1 VPVTADGGDPIVG
14 AGALRQHERAENFP
28 VALRVLP
35 ARYRDL
41 LRAIY
46 DVVRT
51 IDQLGDAVSGNRT
64 DALNEYADD
73 LTRAWA
79 GEPPRDPAIARLV
92 SAGGIRR
99 LPLAP
104 FTDLVR
110 ANLQDQVVHSYAT
123 LDDVLGYCALSAA
136 PIGRLVLAVFEVAD
150 DRATERSDRVCSALQ
165 LLEHWQD
172 VGEDR
177 RAGRVYLPQDDLAA
191 WGVPASDLDQ
201 PTASGRLRRLVV
213 VETERAER
221 LLDAAY
227 DLLPRLHGWARLAV
241 AGYAAG
247 GYAAADA
254 VRRCGG
260 DVLAH
265 QARPR
270 PADVARHAARLLW
283 RAA

>member
-1 VPVTADGGDPIVG
+1 VPDD
-14 AGALRQHERAENFP
+14 ALRRHGRAENFP
-28 VALRVLP
+28 VALRLLP

-41 LRAIY
+41 LQAVY

-51 IDQLGDAVSGNRT
+51 IDQLGDALAGDRT
-64 DALNEYADD
+64 RALNDFADD
-73 LTRAWA
+73 LARSWA
-79 GEPPRDPAIARLV
+79 GESPQDPAIARLV
-92 SAGGIRR
+92 TAGGTRR

-123 LDDVLGYCALSAA
+123 LDEVLGYCALSAA
-136 PIGRLVLAVFEVAD
+136 PIGRLVLAVFEVD
-150 DRATERSDRVCSALQ
+150 DERAPELSDRVCAALQ

-191 WGVPASDLDQ
+191 WGVPESDLDARA
-201 PTASGRLRRLVV
+201 ASGRLRRLVI

-221 LLDAAY
+221 LLDAS
-227 DLLPRLHGWARLAV
+227 DELLPRLSGWARLAV

-254 VRRCGG
+254 IRRTGG
-260 DVLAH
+260 DVLSR

-270 PADVARHAARLLW
+270 KADTARHAARLLR